1 MTDLATLRRGRKSF
15 EQRAWAESYRL
26 LQAADRDA
34 PLDAEDLE
42 RLAIAAHLV
51 GRDDEC
57 ETVTARAHQAF
68 LDRGDREGAARAAFW
83 LGFSLM
89 ERGAIAPASGWFARA
104 GRLLDEG
111 QLDCAVRGYLLIP
124 VAIKCIVQGDPSA
137 AHATFSQA
145 AEIARRFAD
154 RDLASVACHGRGR
167 ALIRL
172 GRIAEGVALLDEAM
186 ASVIAGEVTPLV
198 AGDVYCSVLE
208 GCQETFD
215 LRRAYEWTASLAQW
229 CATQPDLVRYRGEC
243 LHYRAEVLQ
252 LRGQWN
258 EAARDAQGACEL
270 PLMAGDVYCSV
281 LEGCRETFDLRRAY
295 EWTASLAQWCATQP
309 DLVRYRGECLL
320 YRAEVLQLRGQWNEA
335 ARDAQGACELL
346 ISRAAAGAAFYRCGE
361 IHRLRGEFTKAE
373 EAYTRAH
380 ERGRKP
386 QPGLSLLRLAQGQI
400 DAAAAS
406 IRSALLDTQEQIS
419 RARMLPA
426 AVEILLAADDLAA
439 ARAASAELSEIALA
453 FGAPLLAAASAHAAG
468 AVLLADGDIEAA
480 STSLRQACETWREL
494 EMPYEEAQTC
504 LLLAAVC
511 EKRGDQDGRRLEI
524 ETARRMFTQ
533 LDAEP
538 CLARI
543 AEQSERASHQRI
555 GSLSE
560 REAQVLRLLAA
571 GKTNRAIADE
581 LFISE
586 KTVARHVSNIF
597 DKLGVSSRTGATA
610 WAFQHNLI

>member
-1 MTDLATLRRGRKSF
+1 MGDLATLRQGRTAF
-15 EQRAWAESYRL
+15 EQRAWAESHRL

-34 PLDAEDLE
+34 PLAAEDLE
-42 RLAIAAHLV
+42 RLAIAAYLV

-57 ETVTARAHQAF
+57 EAATARAHQAF
-68 LDRGDREGAARAAFW
+68 LDGGDCEGAARAAFW
-83 LGFSLM
+83 LGFALM

-111 QLDCAVRGYLLIP
+111 QLDCVVRGYLLIP
-124 VAIKCIVQGDPSA
+124 VGITAIVQGDFSA
-137 AHATFSQA
+137 AHTTFSQA
-145 AEIARRFAD
+145 ADIARRCAD
-154 RDLASVACHGRGR
+154 RDLDSVARPGRGR

-172 GRIAEGVALLDEAM
+172 GRIAEGAALFDEAM
-186 ASVIAGEVTPLV
+186 ASVVAGEVTSLV
-198 AGDVYCSVLE
+198 AGDIYCGVLE
-208 GCQETFD
+208 GCREIFD

-229 CATQPDLVRYRGEC
+229 CAAQPDLVR
-243 LHYRAEVLQ
+243 
-252 LRGQWN
+252 
-258 EAARDAQGACEL
+258 
-270 PLMAGDVYCSV
+270 
-281 LEGCRETFDLRRAY
+281 F
-295 EWTASLAQWCATQP
+295 
-309 DLVRYRGECLL
+309 RGECLL
-320 YRAEVLQLRGQWNEA
+320 NRAEVLQLRGQWNEA

-346 ISRAAAGAAFYRCGE
+346 ISRPAAGAAFYRRGDL
-361 IHRLRGEFTKAE
+361 HRLRGEFTKAD

-400 DAAAAS
+400 DAAAGS
-406 IRSALLDTQEQIS
+406 IRSVLRDTQTEIS

-426 AVEILLAADDLAA
+426 GVEILLAADDVAA
-439 ARAASAELSEIALA
+439 ARAASAELSEIAVA
-453 FGAPLLAAASAHAAG
+453 FGAPLLAAASAHATG
-468 AVLLADGDIEAA
+468 AVLLAESDVDGAA
-480 STSLRQACETWREL
+480 TSLRNAIEIWREL

-511 EKRGDQDGRRLEI
+511 ERRGDREHRRLEI
-524 ETARRMFTQ
+524 ETARRIFTQ
-533 LDAEP
+533 LRADP

-543 AEQSERASHQRI
+543 AEQSERTSHRRI

-571 GKTNRAIADE
+571 GKTNRGIADE

-597 DKLGVSSRTGATA
+597 DKLGVSSRAGATA
-610 WAFQHNLI
+610 WAFQHNLM

>member
-1 MTDLATLRRGRKSF
+1 MDLATLRHGRESF
-15 EQRAWAESYRL
+15 ERRAWAESYRL
-26 LQAADRDA
+26 LRAADRDA

-42 RLAIAAHLV
+42 RLAIAAYLV
-51 GRDDEC
+51 GRNDDC
-57 ETVTARAHQAF
+57 EAFTARAHEKF

-83 LGFSLM
+83 LGFALM
-89 ERGAIAPASGWFARA
+89 GRGAIAPASGWFARS
-104 GRLLDEG
+104 GRLLEDG
-111 QLDCAVRGYLLIP
+111 QIDSVIRGYLLIP

-137 AHATFSQA
+137 AHAMFSQS

-154 RDLASVACHGRGR
+154 HDLASVACHGRGR

-215 LRRAYEWTASLAQW
+215 LRRAYEWTASLSKW

-243 LHYRAEVLQ
+243 LQYRAEVLQ

-258 EAARDAQGACEL
+258 DAARDAL
-270 PLMAGDVYCSV
+270 
-281 LEGCRETFDLRRAY
+281 
-295 EWTASLAQWCATQP
+295 
-309 DLVRYRGECLL
+309 
-320 YRAEVLQLRGQWNEA
+320 
-335 ARDAQGACELL
+335 GACELL
-346 ISRAAAGAAFYRCGE
+346 MSRPAAGAAFYRCGE
-361 IHRLRGEFTKAE
+361 IHRLRGEFTKAQ

-406 IRSALLDTQEQIS
+406 IRSVLLDTQALIS
-419 RARMLPA
+419 RARILPA
-426 AVEILLAADDLAA
+426 AVEILLAADDLDA

-453 FGAPLLAAASAHAAG
+453 FGAPLLAAASAHATG
-468 AVLLADGDIEAA
+468 AVLLAEGDIVGA
-480 STSLRQACETWREL
+480 STSLRQACETWGEL
-494 EMPYEEAQTC
+494 GMPYEEAQTG
-504 LLLAAVC
+504 LLLATVC
-511 EKRGDQDGRRLEI
+511 ERRGDQDGRCFEI
-524 ETARRMFTQ
+524 ETARRIFTQ
-533 LDAEP
+533 LRAEH
-538 CLARI
+538 CLTRI
-543 AEQSERASHQRI
+543 AKQSEQPSQQRI
-555 GSLSE
+555 DPLSE

-597 DKLGVSSRTGATA
+597 NKLGVSNRTGATA